1 MESKFKHTKL
11 LVNNALL
18 RENYFKKII
27 LRFGYQL
34 VKLTKLINLKVQ
46 THSLTYTSGT
56 QHWKTNNNL
65 NTNLVINL
73 CYSFVFKV
81 LGFAFFYWDFFYEK
95 FKIITLE
102 SSYDA
107 RIFVYRKTKS
117 DISSHF
123 YVNRKSC
130 KKILVIIDTEICIF
144 VF

>member
-1 MESKFKHTKL
+1 MQSKFKHTKL

-18 RENYFKKII
+18 RENYLKKII

-46 THSLTYTSGT
+46 THSFTYTSGT

-81 LGFAFFYWDFFYEK
+81 LGFAFFYWDFF
-95 FKIITLE
+95 
-102 SSYDA
+102 
-107 RIFVYRKTKS
+107 TKS
-117 DISSHF
+117 LKLLLSRALMMQEYLSTEKRSLTFHPIFMSTEKA
-123 YVNRKSC
+123 V
-130 KKILVIIDTEICIF
+130 KKF
-144 VF
+144 